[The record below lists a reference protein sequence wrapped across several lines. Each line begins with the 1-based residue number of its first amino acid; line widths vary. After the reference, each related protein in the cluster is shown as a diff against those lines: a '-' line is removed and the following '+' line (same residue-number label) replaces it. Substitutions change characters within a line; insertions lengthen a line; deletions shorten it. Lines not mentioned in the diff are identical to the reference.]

1 MKRNPIE
8 EARIRA
14 NNARLILEERGLL
27 DVETDHYE
35 NQKAVRKTGRAL
47 WRAVLIALDTVFDI
61 REDRRTKVYIDDY
74 LDTAAKKDERFAIL
88 LDVGYSIIRVYMGYD
103 GIQHKPICDEGFRLA
118 NDIIEHC
125 DRMLVRE

>member
-35 NQKAVRKTGRAL
+35 NQKAVRKAGRAL

-125 DRMLVRE
+125 DRMLAKA